1 MGSPEGGGG
10 PAEETRRW
18 ARRWEVAGSPVG
30 VSGLVDGRWRDGSK
44 TTDRATA
51 TMADL
56 KRNSPCRPN
65 GGRQADV
72 ADGGSTAPS
81 AAVGQNCD

>member
-18 ARRWEVAGSPVG
+18 ARRWEVAGSPMG
-30 VSGLVDGRWRDGSK
+30 GGRLVDGKWRDGST

-51 TMADL
+51 TWRILRDF
-56 KRNSPCRPN
+56 
-65 GGRQADV
+65 D
-72 ADGGSTAPS
+72 
-81 AAVGQNCD
+81 